1 MPHYTVDQLLE
12 NCRMMDMNKDSLV
25 DLNEFLEAF
34 RLCQNF
40 QTRATMIATDLA
52 CDQDTTKNESSIKQE
67 KPKEKSKP
75 KETEPEPASPV
86 LNVEQDVLDQYE
98 IQETFES
105 ANNGGGIMRRSSIIS
120 IESFSNSN
128 LTQSEAPLIT
138 NIKGKNHS
146 EQSNKNSKENHLDD
160 SGN

>member
-40 QTRATMIATDLA
+40 Q
-52 CDQDTTKNESSIKQE
+52 CKNLGSIESNGEKEIPKKEAPKTESLK
-67 KPKEKSKP
+67 KPKEKEAE
-75 KETEPEPASPV
+75 KEENNC
-86 LNVEQDVLDQYE
+86 LEQDILDQYE

-105 ANNGGGIMRRSSIIS
+105 TNKKGVTRRSSIIS
-120 IESFSNSN
+120 IESLSNSTN
-128 LTQSEAPLIT
+128 L
-138 NIKGKNHS
+138 NHS
-146 EQSNKNSKENHLDD
+146 ETPLIIDDHAGQTQNHKEQSKENHA
-160 SGN
+160 NNNKN